1 MEDPDSVRVNV
12 HTGNVV
18 ARIRKA
24 GCRHRAH
31 VAQSDYCNLHAKL
44 NLRCIRHT
52 AGSNRR
58 IPQPV
63 YAHRP
68 VPNAKSRQV
77 VSRSNHAEIQPM
89 TSPTAPTKPSGRAA
103 TPTSS
108 AGMVSDISSE
118 SVEPVKMRFQPA
130 MGELILNRR
139 RLCGF
144 AIAGNRTVGESQ
156 VLFDDSIGSL
166 PARHS
171 RRNQ

>member
-1 MEDPDSVRVNV
+1 
-12 HTGNVV
+12 
-18 ARIRKA
+18 
-24 GCRHRAH
+24 
-31 VAQSDYCNLHAKL
+31 
-44 NLRCIRHT
+44 
-52 AGSNRR
+52 
-58 IPQPV
+58 
-63 YAHRP
+63 
-68 VPNAKSRQV
+68 
-77 VSRSNHAEIQPM
+77 
-89 TSPTAPTKPSGRAA
+89 
-103 TPTSS
+103 
-108 AGMVSDISSE
+108 MVSDISSE